1 MLVIARTLVGLPL
14 AAVLGIVGMAIAS
27 AMSVFFG
34 VSALPTLLLLLTIGA
49 GIGAG
54 IGGGAMLI
62 RVDAVP
68 PWPVVLAIGVGI
80 CLVSAGGAWAGLEIG
95 DKITA
100 MQEMNCVGVCDYFFK
115 PRTYMALGATVVSN
129 AVAVGNQHWLRSA
142 SGRLGLAPLP
152 ARRYHRGRLGRCRA
166 SRITGTLHL
175 SWFRHTGWAKQR
187 VNRQALRLQPR
198 I

>member
-1 MLVIARTLVGLPL
+1 MRWARNTTTGWRKSGISVIARTLVGLPL

-34 VSALPTLLLLLTIGA
+34 VSALPTLLLLLAIGA

-62 RVDAVP
+62 RVDAIP

-80 CLVSAGGAWAGLEIG
+80 PLVSAGGAWAGLEIG

-129 AVAVGNQHWLRSA
+129 AVALAINIGYEVRAGGWDRPRFRPDGTTAGA
-142 SGRLGLAPLP
+142 SGDAE
-152 ARRYHRGRLGRCRA
+152 RRA
-166 SRITGTLHL
+166 
-175 SWFRHTGWAKQR
+175 
-187 VNRQALRLQPR
+187 
-198 I
+198 

>member
-1 MLVIARTLVGLPL
+1 MRWVGNTTTGWRKSAISVLARTLLGLPL

-68 PWPVVLAIGVGI
+68 PWPAVLAIGVGI
-80 CLVSAGGAWAGLEIG
+80 ALVSAGGAWAGLEIG

-129 AVAVGNQHWLRSA
+129 AIALAFNIVYEVRSGGWDWPRFRPDGTSVGA
-142 SGRLGLAPLP
+142 SGDAE
-152 ARRYHRGRLGRCRA
+152 RRA
-166 SRITGTLHL
+166 
-175 SWFRHTGWAKQR
+175 
-187 VNRQALRLQPR
+187 
-198 I
+198 